1 METSHQP
8 NGRRLPGPL
17 RQIPIN
23 QTPHKQL
30 DPLGYI
36 GYNSPMLISGTAF
49 LRLRTN
55 R

>member
-36 GYNSPMLISGTAF
+36 GYNSPVLISGTAF